1 MFTSN
6 LAHANLERQLVSAQ
20 TTRMELETKLR
31 DREIQ
36 VERLER
42 DRRWL
47 ADREQQEKDER
58 ERDRREYDEHKVR
71 RHFCFVCRPLLID
84 AQPQCKLEAD
94 LRSLRTALSTLREEH
109 ADLLDTHSSLSHTHA
124 QSSSS
129 RHALVST
136 LTSQASHLES
146 ALAESRTLAEDRLR
160 TITELHTQLDEADVQ
175 RESTAKRAEEEQS
188 MGVVR
193 QELQRQAGYLRG
205 LERTNA
211 KLQGELNV
219 LRERH
224 VSIEVLREEKR
235 ALEKKVG
242 RMDELRDQVTRLE
255 AEVDAGRREREAWF
269 VLFSFFLSPFM
280 LNFMDRASRPSTAS
294 NTPVTLTETLST
306 LRLTHA
312 RLLEEHGSSTAL
324 LRRREAELAS
334 LAEREAEACRRVETF
349 ESDMDNMR
357 DSLEHKEAKVRLVER
372 EVGFLKA
379 MVVSSVLP
387 LILYTFPWAQR
398 LHI

>member
-1 MFTSN
+1 MDRDKLTASQAATRSRLGNLSATSSRPSSTTKRDSLAAELEKGTDSAISFVIQIQRQAPTDPRLSTAKRQQRSQVFTSN

-31 DREIQ
+31 EREIQ

-47 ADREQQEKDER
+47 ADREQQEKEER
-58 ERDRREYDEHKVR
+58 ERERREYDEDKVCLHFR
-71 RHFCFVCRPLLID
+71 FVRHPLMMV
-84 AQPQCKLEAD
+84 AQSQCKLEAD

-129 RHALVST
+129 HHALVST
-136 LTSQASHLES
+136 LSSQTSHLES
-146 ALAESRTLAEDRLR
+146 ALAESRTLAEDRLH
-160 TITELHTQLDEADVQ
+160 TITELHAQLDEADVQ

-193 QELQRQAGYLRG
+193 QELQRQAGYLRD

-224 VSIEVLREEKR
+224 TSIEVLKEEKR

-242 RMDELRDQVTRLE
+242 RMDQLREQVTRLE

-269 VLFSFFLSPFM
+269 VSSSLLFFS
-280 LNFMDRASRPSTAS
+280 
-294 NTPVTLTETLST
+294 
-306 LRLTHA
+306 
-312 RLLEEHGSSTAL
+312 
-324 LRRREAELAS
+324 
-334 LAEREAEACRRVETF
+334 C
-349 ESDMDNMR
+349 
-357 DSLEHKEAKVRLVER
+357 
-372 EVGFLKA
+372 
-379 MVVSSVLP
+379 
-387 LILYTFPWAQR
+387 
-398 LHI
+398 